1 MTLASFAAVALT
13 AALDLM
19 GGLGGVA
26 GRALVGG
33 LGGVAGRALV
43 VGLGSVAGRALLTC
57 SGWQQDFASN
67 LNFTERDI
75 FLKEKSC
82 YSTFTRFSHGRW
94 LEFSRFSV
102 TLTFRE
108 TSSVSPSGIVPSCQG
123 PSSFHVVGLRSLPKV
138 SVRFEPSPTSS

>member
-19 GGLGGVA
+19 
-26 GRALVGG
+26 GG

-75 FLKEKSC
+75 FLKEN
-82 YSTFTRFSHGRW
+82 
-94 LEFSRFSV
+94 
-102 TLTFRE
+102 
-108 TSSVSPSGIVPSCQG
+108 
-123 PSSFHVVGLRSLPKV
+123 
-138 SVRFEPSPTSS
+138 